1 MLANRNES
9 RNFNAVSEI
18 NGEVI
23 AGFNAS
29 YNTSAA
35 NLIFSKS
42 ITNFAKY
49 MENQQAVEAD
59 YSEFQTGVIEE
70 IGGVDK

>member
-29 YNTSAA
+29 YNSGNGMLNFA
-35 NLIFSKS
+35 KS

-49 MENQQAVEAD
+49 MANQTAVEAD
-59 YSEFQTGVIEE
+59 YTEFQEGVIEE
-70 IGGVDK
+70 LGGE